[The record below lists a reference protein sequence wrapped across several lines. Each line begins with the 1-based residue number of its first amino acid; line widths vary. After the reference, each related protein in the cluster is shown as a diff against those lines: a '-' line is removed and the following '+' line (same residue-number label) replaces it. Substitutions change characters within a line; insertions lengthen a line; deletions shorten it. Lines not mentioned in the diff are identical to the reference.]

1 MILLLAGIIGWAS
14 AAAPSRIPTCDQVA
28 ADGWQADVG
37 PQATGPERVGLF
49 KNTAWLLL
57 RLYKV
62 GASKG
67 DGDRCGMHPSC
78 SAYTWQ
84 AVQADGPVLGGWLG
98 AARIMADHRDPEL
111 RLCREGDRLLRVD
124 LPAEGAFWRSPR

>member
-1 MILLLAGIIGWAS
+1 MTVALVLGAALVLGPAL
-14 AAAPSRIPTCDQVA
+14 AAPPARIPAC
-28 ADGWQADVG
+28 ADLG
-37 PQATGPERVGLF
+37 PDAWAPQPERVGLF
-49 KNTAWLLL
+49 TNTAWIFL

-84 AVQADGPVLGGWLG
+84 AVQAEGPILGGWLG
-98 AARIMADHRDPEL
+98 AGRILADHRDPRL
-111 RLCREGDRLLRVD
+111 PLCRDGDRLLRVD